1 MIIQKVECNDC
12 GRIKEYEAP
21 ETLSEVVFRLL
32 TGGKLVEYE
41 WYVEQC
47 YSCESCDEYLFDLA
61 RGEEEADLGGGWKLS
76 GQPVEGFW
84 EAMNSDDE
92 EDALPF

>member
-47 YSCESCDEYLFDLA
+47 YSCEESYDEHRESLYSRLM
-61 RGEEEADLGGGWKLS
+61 
-76 GQPVEGFW
+76 EGVD
-84 EAMNSDDE
+84 DDE

>member
-47 YSCESCDEYLFDLA
+47 YSCEESYDEYVERRF
-61 RGEEEADLGGGWKLS
+61 GECADL
-76 GQPVEGFW
+76 PEVHCF
-84 EAMNSDDE
+84 DDE